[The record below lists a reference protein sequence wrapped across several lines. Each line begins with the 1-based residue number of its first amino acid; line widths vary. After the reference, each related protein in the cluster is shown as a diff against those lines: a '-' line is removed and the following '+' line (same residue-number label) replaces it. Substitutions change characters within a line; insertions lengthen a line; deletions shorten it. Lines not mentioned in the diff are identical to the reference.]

1 MSKTYLSEDKEAE
14 YESEERNQT
23 GNGTREEVWV
33 LSEETIL
40 AEDLRPFFRGIR
52 K

>member
-23 GNGTREEVWV
+23 GNGAREEVWV
-33 LSEETIL
+33 LSEETVL
-40 AEDLRPFFRGIR
+40 AEDLGPLLGGIR